1 MYGLTQCYLRALDGL
16 GRKPSDADRK
26 FIRYC
31 VMDVFATGVFYRR
44 LRGIKLP

>member
-16 GRKPSDADRK
+16 GRIPSDTDRK

-31 VMDVFATGVFYRR
+31 VMDVFCTGALNRR
-44 LRGIKLP
+44 LRGVRLP